1 MTICS
6 ERLHQPDITVSSLV
20 ELLQQRAAFAPE
32 RVAYRFL
39 GDGETGESGITY
51 GELNLRARSIA
62 ARLQETGAC
71 GERAL
76 LLYPAGLAYV
86 EAFFGCLYA
95 GVIAVPASPPRLNR
109 NAQRLQAIATDAGA
123 TVALTN
129 AALLTK
135 MESIATQI
143 PELARLR
150 WLATDT
156 IDSSQAGTYL
166 EPELSAESL
175 AYLQYTSGSTA
186 TPKGVMVTHGNVLHN
201 SASIHRGFAHTPDSR
216 ALTWLPH
223 FHDMGL
229 IDGIIQPLYGGF
241 PAILM
246 SPASFLQHPLRWL
259 EAVTRFQI
267 THTGGPNFAY
277 DLCVRRVNTEQRAR
291 LDLRSWR
298 VAYNGAEPV
307 RFETLRRFAD
317 EFRECGFRWEAFYPA
332 YGLAEATLK
341 VTGGSSAEP
350 PVTCTIRTDALEQHH
365 IVEAVP
371 EQHDTRTLVGCGH
384 AGLDTK
390 IEIVNAETFR
400 RCATEE
406 VGEIWVNG
414 PGVAAGYWRRP
425 EETEAKFQARLA
437 DAHERELVSGKT
449 YLRTGDLG
457 FVRDGEL
464 FVTGRVKDL
473 IIIRGRNLYPHDLEL
488 AIERCH
494 EALRAGGGAAFSL
507 EAEGEEHLVVV
518 QELEARRRADTPALI
533 ELILQT
539 LAEEFEVQPYAI
551 LLVKAGSVPK
561 TSSGK
566 IQHSACR
573 TMFETGSFD
582 ALAEW
587 RAPLDL
593 GTDSSPQ
600 IETAELSN
608 REAIASWIR
617 GQLAAKLR
625 IDAASIDVDSS
636 ITRYGVDSLI
646 AVELTHSI
654 ETQLGVLLPMSEFIS
669 SQSITHIAARCFEL
683 VEATR
688 SASPVAE
695 AAFEEEARPSHT
707 FPLSH
712 GQQALWFL
720 QQLAPESAAYNIA
733 SALRIRAKPDGAAL
747 RSAFQSLVERH
758 AALRTTFSA
767 VQGRAMQHSS

>member
-1 MTICS
+1 MS
-6 ERLHQPDITVSSLV
+6 
-20 ELLQQRAAFAPE
+20 
-32 RVAYRFL
+32 
-39 GDGETGESGITY
+39 
-51 GELNLRARSIA
+51 
-62 ARLQETGAC
+62 
-71 GERAL
+71 
-76 LLYPAGLAYV
+76 
-86 EAFFGCLYA
+86 
-95 GVIAVPASPPRLNR
+95 
-109 NAQRLQAIATDAGA
+109 TD
-123 TVALTN
+123 
-129 AALLTK
+129 
-135 MESIATQI
+135 
-143 PELARLR
+143 
-150 WLATDT
+150 
-156 IDSSQAGTYL
+156 
-166 EPELSAESL
+166 SL

-201 SASIHRGFAHTPDSR
+201 SASIHQGFAHTPDSR

-241 PAILM
+241 PGILM
-246 SPASFLQHPLRWL
+246 SPVSFLQQPLRWL
-259 EAVTRFQI
+259 EAITRFQI

-307 RFETLRRFAD
+307 RFETLQRFAN

-350 PVTCTIRTDALEQHH
+350 PVTCTVRSDALEQHRV
-365 IVEAVP
+365 VEAVP
-371 EQHDTRTLVGCGH
+371 EQDDTRTLVGCGQ
-384 AGLDTK
+384 AGLDTE
-390 IEIVNAETFR
+390 IEIVDAETFT
-400 RCATEE
+400 RCEAKT
-406 VGEIWVNG
+406 VGEIWVHG

-425 EETEAKFQARLA
+425 EETEAKFHARLA
-437 DAHERELVSGKT
+437 EATRVSEKT

-488 AIERCH
+488 AIEQCH

-507 EAEGEEHLVVV
+507 EVEGEERLVVV
-518 QELEARRRADTPALI
+518 QELEARRRADTAALV
-533 ELILQT
+533 ELIRQT

-566 IQHSACR
+566 IQRSACR
-573 TMFETGSFD
+573 IRFETGSFE

-587 RAPLDL
+587 RAPLDF
-593 GTDSSPQ
+593 GTDNSQQ

-608 REAIASWIR
+608 AEAIATWIR

-625 IDAASIDVDSS
+625 IDAAAIDVDSS

-646 AVELTHSI
+646 AVELAHSI

-669 SQSITHIAARCFEL
+669 SQSITQIAVRCFEL
-683 VEATR
+683 VQAT
-688 SASPVAE
+688 PV
-695 AAFEEEARPSHT
+695 PHLK
-707 FPLSH
+707 PLSSRNPPTPSRSLMDNRLS
-712 GQQALWFL
+712 G
-720 QQLAPESAAYNIA
+720 SSNSSRRKA
-733 SALRIRAKPDGAAL
+733 SLTT
-747 RSAFQSLVERH
+747 SLPLSR
-758 AALRTTFSA
+758 
-767 VQGRAMQHSS
+767 